1 MNLGASGISW
11 PVPDSLMKPV
21 MSFSTSQSSSDS
33 RIFSHEASSLTH
45 TVEAMLAK
53 FHKLLLV

>member
-1 MNLGASGISW
+1 MNLGGSGISW
-11 PVPDSLMKPV
+11 PVPESLMKAV
-21 MSFSTSQSSSDS
+21 ISFSTSQSSRDR

-53 FHKLLLV
+53 FHRLLLV

>member
-1 MNLGASGISW
+1 MNPL
-11 PVPDSLMKPV
+11 
-21 MSFSTSQSSSDS
+21 MSFSTSQSSSDK

-53 FHKLLLV
+53 FQRLLFV